1 MVNEMTNG
9 FCKFD
14 CKLYQRGCAGNSDG
28 YIKNCKEY
36 DPEPPYYLISP
47 QDLEI
52 IYRGDSDS
60 SLESYEETRKHP
72 YNLQV
77 ELETVLDELSHRA
90 NDVSEMAELS
100 CHDGYHTGMHET
112 DVIRISYLE
121 EEIDKFRKK
130 VGE

>member
-1 MVNEMTNG
+1 MTNG

-60 SLESYEETRKHP
+60 SSESYEETRKHP
-72 YNLQV
+72 YDLQA
-77 ELETVLDELSHRA
+77 ELETVLEYLDIELEAIKSRIESSA
-90 NDVSEMAELS
+90 MGQPLSERS
-100 CHDGYHTGMHET
+100 RG
-112 DVIRISYLE
+112 
-121 EEIDKFRKK
+121 EIIGLLHAREKIKCLRKK
-130 VGE
+130 AGEP